1 MNIYKFELGMLKRSI
16 LIWSLAIPAF
26 FLFYVS
32 FFPMMSGEDMNAIFE
47 QFPEEFMAFFGMN
60 PDLPVSNILGYV
72 SLTYGMIQIPMAIQ
86 ASNYGF
92 HILSVEERELT
103 ADFLLTKPISR
114 VKILVAKL
122 LAAMTSLTIVN
133 FTICVATIL
142 GTALF
147 RGGQTVNWGV
157 IFVLLS
163 TNIFFQLFFISVGM
177 FISTVV
183 KKIPSVL
190 SVSMGL
196 GIGLYIVSSLG
207 TMLSSTVFHI
217 ITPYSHFAPSYILVE
232 GTYNW
237 SLVWIS
243 FVIITLSLA
252 GSYFFY
258 TRRNIASL

>member
-32 FFPMMSGEDMNAIFE
+32 FFPMMSGEDMNTIFE

-60 PDLPVSNILGYV
+60 PDLPVSSILGYV

-92 HILSVEERELT
+92 HILSIEERELT

-114 VKILVAKL
+114 VKILVAKF

-133 FTICVATIL
+133 FTICLATIL

-147 RGGQTVNWGV
+147 RGGQVVNWTA
-157 IFVLLS
+157 ILVLLS

-177 FISTVV
+177 FISTIV

-190 SVSMGL
+190 SLSMGL

-207 TMLSSTVFHI
+207 TMLSSTIFHI
-217 ITPYSHFAPSYILVE
+217 ITPYSHFAPAYILVE
-232 GTYNW
+232 GTYDW

-243 FVIITLSLA
+243 FLFIILSLV